1 MDWNFFDYFPPI
13 LVINLPERK
22 DRLELIKKELINYNY
37 IVIEA
42 VKTKL
47 GCNLSHQKC
56 IKYAIENNFEE
67 VCIMEDDF
75 MFIRNDKIIIPKNF
89 DIFFIGGDI
98 SDCFPNKIDNTFR
111 IKSLKRAEGYIIK
124 KHYYKTFLNM
134 LEESWD
140 KLLNHPN
147 NVNFRFDV
155 YWKKLIDKDNWVMN
169 DKGVYGG
176 QREGYSDIKKKYIKR
191 INKIYI

>member
-56 IKYAIENNFEE
+56 IKYAIENDFEE

-140 KLLNHPN
+140 KLLKEPDNI
-147 NVNFRFDV
+147 NFRFDV
-155 YWKKLIDKDNWVMN
+155 YWKKLVDKDNWVMN